1 MVRLNYLETDYKKM
15 ATQTLGKTIFDF
27 ITSLL
32 YKKSE

>member
-15 ATQTLGKTIFDF
+15 ATEFPVKTIFDF